1 MFKNDFIYMVRY
13 SKTRLPQNKD
23 NIKLEF
29 THIVNIYVCIY
40 LHIHFITCLNYMG
53 QFIVFNI

>member
-29 THIVNIYVCIY
+29 THICKYICVYIFTYSFYYMFKLYGSIYSV
-40 LHIHFITCLNYMG
+40 
-53 QFIVFNI
+53 